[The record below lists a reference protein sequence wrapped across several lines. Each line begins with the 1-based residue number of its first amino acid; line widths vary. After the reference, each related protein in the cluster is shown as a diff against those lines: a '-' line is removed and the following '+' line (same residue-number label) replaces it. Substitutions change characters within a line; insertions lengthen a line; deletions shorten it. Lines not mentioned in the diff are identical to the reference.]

1 MDILDPASKEN
12 CSQGMIRT
20 LALKGNLED
29 ARRGLEVLRGWKA
42 EKKYIDDYLAAA
54 HVRYPNATAFIENK
68 AP

>member
-1 MDILDPASKEN
+1 
-12 CSQGMIRT
+12 MIRT

-29 ARRGLEVLRGWKA
+29 ARRGLDVLRGWKA